1 MNTHK
6 NFVTSQ
12 KNAQDLAKNDQELL
26 AEIQTLY
33 DMTISDALN
42 H

>member
-6 NFVTSQ
+6 NFVISQ
-12 KNAQDLAKNDQELL
+12 KNVRDLAKNDQELL
-26 AEIQTLY
+26 AEIQTLH